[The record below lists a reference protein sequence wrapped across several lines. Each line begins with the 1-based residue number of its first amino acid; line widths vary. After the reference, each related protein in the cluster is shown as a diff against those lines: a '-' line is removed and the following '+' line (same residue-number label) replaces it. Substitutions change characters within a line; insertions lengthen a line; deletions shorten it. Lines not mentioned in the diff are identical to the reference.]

1 MPDKQQSPSVTVLS
15 SVCGVHFREECR
27 GCISAKES
35 NDERIEALHAERE
48 KLIERACAAIDAVKS
63 PFDHHKQTGED
74 CAFGDALEAAE
85 QAVRAAL
92 NASPKDSPDAP

>member
-1 MPDKQQSPSVTVLS
+1 MVPTGNLRALLAS
-15 SVCGVHFREECR
+15 
-27 GCISAKES
+27 
-35 NDERIEALHAERE
+35 IEALHAERE

-74 CAFGDALEAAE
+74 CAFGIALEAAE